1 MKKFEQ
7 HSLSAVF
14 PPLGDE
20 EFKLLCDDIDQN
32 GIREPLTLF
41 EGKIIDGWN
50 RYRACQELNIVNPP
64 TRSYTG
70 TDPVGLVVSLNLHR
84 RHLTPSQ
91 RAMSIAKLVDFVD
104 VQGLASDSLKDL
116 QHGNFTTP
124 PVDEPVKK
132 LVDFVD
138 IQGLASDSL
147 KDLQHGNFT
156 TPPVDKPVKKTT
168 LEEAAALAQV
178 SKSSMQAAKIV
189 VKEGDQKIQD
199 DVLSGKISVHEA
211 KKKVEGDKAEKPET
225 ENKKSKKIDEEIY
238 LELQK
243 KYEEQVD
250 LNQSLA
256 HELSAM
262 QAVGDGNGVEE
273 IKNLHQQIES
283 LIRARDDWQNRYSE
297 AVKQIRTL
305 ETKIKKL
312 ESR

>member
-104 VQGLASDSLKDL
+104 
-116 QHGNFTTP
+116 
-124 PVDEPVKK
+124 
-132 LVDFVD
+132 

-225 ENKKSKKIDEEIY
+225 EKKKSKKIDEEIY

>member
-104 VQGLASDSLKDL
+104 VQGLASDSLKDI

-124 PVDEPVKK
+124 PVDE
-132 LVDFVD
+132 
-138 IQGLASDSL
+138 
-147 KDLQHGNFT
+147 
-156 TPPVDKPVKKTT
+156 PVKKTT